1 MIRIL
6 KINSV
11 LVLLVVVLFSI
22 IILGTTVFAAEPSG
36 TGDPPSTGGAATT
49 VTYESPIKA
58 TNFPALLTT
67 ILETLV
73 YLGVSVLTI
82 FIIYSGFLFIK
93 AQGNPEEIKK
103 ARETLTW
110 TLIGGAILLGATVL
124 AKIIETTVKSLE

>member
-58 TNFPALLTT
+58 TNFPAAN
-67 ILETLV
+67 
-73 YLGVSVLTI
+73 SCK
-82 FIIYSGFLFIK
+82 SNKDRLFTCCP
-93 AQGNPEEIKK
+93 A
-103 ARETLTW
+103 
-110 TLIGGAILLGATVL
+110 
-124 AKIIETTVKSLE
+124 S